1 MYYPPLQ
8 MKRLLTSAPIR
19 NRQACSG
26 PRGPANDTSTLLAVA
41 VPLNCCDRIFRRGA
55 IELRCELFSMICLRS
70 IFRSIPFLFPC
81 SPFSVWY
88 HPSRISLRKKEH
100 SHNQLLVATF
110 SSLFTVTQRLQPGL
124 GSPRVPLFSEA
135 LYLRSQIEHRASQ
148 LLLLELL
155 ALDPEPDFP
164 DASQRIPFFPADYGV
179 STLFYEVHSLVLLES
194 TLINGTL
201 HQLSHRTPHVPPS
214 IISFSAVKQSSQVRL
229 HGYPANT
236 EHQPKD
242 CLLKRDPEY
251 FNIHQVLR
259 WFTNRITRI

>member
-41 VPLNCCDRIFRRGA
+41 VPLNCCADGNIVKIG
-55 IELRCELFSMICLRS
+55 FSVAVLLNYDVNSFPCLQEFHAICLRS

-164 DASQRIPFFPADYGV
+164 DASQRIPSVSDFFPADYGV
-179 STLFYEVHSLVLLES
+179 STLFYE
-194 TLINGTL
+194 
-201 HQLSHRTPHVPPS
+201 LSHRTPHVPPS